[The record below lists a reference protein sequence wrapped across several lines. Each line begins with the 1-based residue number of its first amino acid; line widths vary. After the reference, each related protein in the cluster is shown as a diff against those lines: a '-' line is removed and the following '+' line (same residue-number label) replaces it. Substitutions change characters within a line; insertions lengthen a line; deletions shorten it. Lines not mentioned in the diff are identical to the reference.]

1 MTKRSKES
9 QRKLMQDIESY
20 TCGEVPNPLDLQR
33 AARLEQW
40 QTAIRQRG
48 KEFVMVVTGDVYKHP
63 EIPDGE
69 NIQTSVVMWFDRK
82 ERFARTTNRV
92 YALGAPAGREI
103 PIDGVDI

>member
-40 QTAIRQRG
+40 QTAIRRRG

-69 NIQTSVVMWFDRK
+69 HIQTSVVMWFDRN

-92 YALGAPAGREI
+92 YALGDPVGREI